1 MTKETTENAVK
12 ACTAPG
18 TTEQPPSSDE
28 EAPEP
33 PAWDMDYTGWGR
45 CGKCNAKVPAAGA
58 RIGFFG
64 KQDLHPQWCRE
75 CVVKHGDA
83 ELLEIWDEY
92 VTAEAERRASRKARQ
107 KEDKALMGTQIITK
121 KGP

>member
-1 MTKETTENAVK
+1 MYSDGNNRA
-12 ACTAPG
+12 A
-18 TTEQPPSSDE
+18 TEQRRGGAKATDVGHGLHGLGTVREVQREGPSGGS
-28 EAPEP
+28 
-33 PAWDMDYTGWGR
+33 
-45 CGKCNAKVPAAGA
+45 A

-107 KEDKALMGTQIITK
+107 KEDKARMGTQIITK
-121 KGP
+121 RGP